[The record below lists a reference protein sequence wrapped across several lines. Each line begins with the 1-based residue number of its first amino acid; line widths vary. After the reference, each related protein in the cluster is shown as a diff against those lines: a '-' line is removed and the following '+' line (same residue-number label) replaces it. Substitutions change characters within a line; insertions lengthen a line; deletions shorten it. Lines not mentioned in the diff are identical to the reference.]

1 MQLEEIQ
8 QLQPELVERF
18 TQILEH
24 KQLSHAY
31 LFTGSFASF
40 EMALLL
46 AQSQFC
52 EDLQGVWPCG
62 KCRSCRL
69 IEEEEFSDVKIV
81 RPVNQIIKTDRIR
94 SLVQDFSQSGFEGS
108 RQVFIVQDADKMHT
122 NAANSL
128 LKVMEEPQSEIYLFL
143 LTSDENLILPT
154 IKSRAQ
160 QVHFPKKQAYLTEL
174 LEKEGLIKSHA
185 NLVARFS
192 FSLEEAVQQ
201 KKNATFFELAK
212 VCDQFIERCQSN
224 LNRAYL
230 EVTRLVSLADDKEK
244 QSQAFRLMELA
255 LEEQLRLS
263 RSQQLLEKLSL
274 ARRMWKANVSFQNA
288 LEYMVLSLDS

>member
-1 MQLEEIQ
+1 MKLEEIQ

-62 KCRSCRL
+62 NCRSCRL
-69 IEEEEFSDVKIV
+69 IAEEEFSDVKIV

-201 KKNATFFELAK
+201 KKNATFFEMAK

-230 EVTRLVSLADDKEK
+230 EVNRLVSLADDKEK

-274 ARRMWKANVSFQNA
+274 ARTMWKANVSFQNA
-288 LEYMVLSLDS
+288 LEYMVLSLES

>member
-1 MQLEEIQ
+1 MKLEEIQ

-69 IEEEEFSDVKIV
+69 IAEEEFSDVKIV

-94 SLVQDFSQSGFEGS
+94 SLVQDFSQSGFEG
-108 RQVFIVQDADKMHT
+108 RQSLSSKMRIRCIPMRPT
-122 NAANSL
+122 L

-143 LTSDENLILPT
+143 LTSDENLI
-154 IKSRAQ
+154 
-160 QVHFPKKQAYLTEL
+160 Y
-174 LEKEGLIKSHA
+174 
-185 NLVARFS
+185 
-192 FSLEEAVQQ
+192 
-201 KKNATFFELAK
+201 
-212 VCDQFIERCQSN
+212 
-224 LNRAYL
+224 
-230 EVTRLVSLADDKEK
+230 
-244 QSQAFRLMELA
+244 
-255 LEEQLRLS
+255 RLS
-263 RSQQLLEKLSL
+263 RVGPSRFIFLKS
-274 ARRMWKANVSFQNA
+274 KPT
-288 LEYMVLSLDS
+288 

>member
-1 MQLEEIQ
+1 MKLEEIR

-52 EDLQGVWPCG
+52 QDLQGVWPCG
-62 KCRSCRL
+62 KCRSCHL
-69 IEEEEFSDVKIV
+69 IAEEEFSDVKIV

-94 SLVQDFSQSGFEGS
+94 SLVQEFSQSGFEGS

-174 LEKEGLIKSHA
+174 LEKEGLIKSQA

-192 FSLEEAVQQ
+192 FSLEEAEQQ

-255 LEEQLRLS
+255 LEEQLHLS

-288 LEYMVLSLDS
+288 LEYMVLSLES

>member
-1 MQLEEIQ
+1 MKLEEIQ

-52 EDLQGVWPCG
+52 ENLQGVWPCG

-174 LEKEGLIKSHA
+174 LEKEGLIKSQA

-192 FSLEEAVQQ
+192 FSLEEAEQQ
-201 KKNATFFELAK
+201 NKNPTFFELAK
-212 VCDQFIERCQSN
+212 VCDQFIERCRSN

-274 ARRMWKANVSFQNA
+274 VRRMWKANVSFQNA
-288 LEYMVLSLDS
+288 LEYMVLSLES

>member
-1 MQLEEIQ
+1 MKLEEIQ

-18 TQILEH
+18 TPTLAP

-52 EDLQGVWPCG
+52 EDLKGVWPCG

-69 IEEEEFSDVKIV
+69 IAEEEFSDVKIV

-94 SLVQDFSQSGFEGS
+94 SLVQEFSQSGFEGS

-174 LEKEGLIKSHA
+174 LEKEGLIKSQA

-192 FSLEEAVQQ
+192 FSLEEAEQQ

-274 ARRMWKANVSFQNA
+274 ARTMWKANVSFQNA
-288 LEYMVLSLDS
+288 LEYMVLSLES

>member
-1 MQLEEIQ
+1 MNLEEIQ

-69 IEEEEFSDVKIV
+69 IAEEEFSDVKIV

-160 QVHFPKKQAYLTEL
+160 QVHFPKKQAYLTER
-174 LEKEGLIKSHA
+174 LEKEGLIKSQA
-185 NLVARFS
+185 SLS
-192 FSLEEAVQQ
+192 FSLEEAEQQ

-212 VCDQFIERCQSN
+212 VCNQFIERCHSN
-224 LNRAYL
+224 LNSAYL

-244 QSQAFRLMELA
+244 QSQAFRLMELS

-274 ARRMWKANVSFQNA
+274 ARTMWKANVSFQNA
-288 LEYMVLSLDS
+288 LEYMVLSLES

>member
-1 MQLEEIQ
+1 MKLEEIQ

-18 TQILEH
+18 SQILEH

-94 SLVQDFSQSGFEGS
+94 SLVQDF
-108 RQVFIVQDADKMHT
+108 
-122 NAANSL
+122 
-128 LKVMEEPQSEIYLFL
+128 
-143 LTSDENLILPT
+143 
-154 IKSRAQ
+154 
-160 QVHFPKKQAYLTEL
+160 
-174 LEKEGLIKSHA
+174 
-185 NLVARFS
+185 
-192 FSLEEAVQQ
+192 
-201 KKNATFFELAK
+201 
-212 VCDQFIERCQSN
+212 
-224 LNRAYL
+224 
-230 EVTRLVSLADDKEK
+230 
-244 QSQAFRLMELA
+244 
-255 LEEQLRLS
+255 
-263 RSQQLLEKLSL
+263 
-274 ARRMWKANVSFQNA
+274 
-288 LEYMVLSLDS
+288 

>member
-1 MQLEEIQ
+1 MKLEEIQ

-18 TQILEH
+18 TQILEQ

-69 IEEEEFSDVKIV
+69 IAEEEFSDVKIV

-174 LEKEGLIKSHA
+174 LEKEGLIKSRA
-185 NLVARFS
+185 SLVARFS
-192 FSLEEAVQQ
+192 FSLEEAEQQ

-212 VCDQFIERCQSN
+212 VCDQFIGSCQSN

-230 EVTRLVSLADDKEK
+230 EVTRLMSIADDKEK

-274 ARRMWKANVSFQNA
+274 ARTMWKANVSFQNA
-288 LEYMVLSLDS
+288 LEYMVLSLES

>member
-1 MQLEEIQ
+1 
-8 QLQPELVERF
+8 
-18 TQILEH
+18 
-24 KQLSHAY
+24 
-31 LFTGSFASF
+31 
-40 EMALLL
+40 MALLL

-69 IEEEEFSDVKIV
+69 IAEEEFSDVKIV
-81 RPVNQIIKTDRIR
+81 RPINQIIKTDRIR

-108 RQVFIVQDADKMHT
+108 RQVFIVQDSDKMHT

-160 QVHFPKKQAYLTEL
+160 QVHFPKKQAYLTER
-174 LEKEGLIKSHA
+174 LEKEGLIKSQA
-185 NLVARFS
+185 SLVARFS
-192 FSLEEAVQQ
+192 FSLEEAEQQ

-212 VCDQFIERCQSN
+212 VCNQFIERCHSN
-224 LNRAYL
+224 LNSAYL

-274 ARRMWKANVSFQNA
+274 ARTMWKANVSFQNA
-288 LEYMVLSLDS
+288 LEYMVLSLES

>member
-1 MQLEEIQ
+1 MKLEEIQ

-40 EMALLL
+40 EMTLLL

-69 IEEEEFSDVKIV
+69 IAEEEFSDVKIV

-174 LEKEGLIKSHA
+174 LEKEGLIKSQA

-192 FSLEEAVQQ
+192 FNLEEAEQQ

-224 LNRAYL
+224 LNRANL

-274 ARRMWKANVSFQNA
+274 ARTMWKANVSFQNA
-288 LEYMVLSLDS
+288 LEYMVLSLES

>member
-1 MQLEEIQ
+1 MKLEEIQ

-24 KQLSHAY
+24 KQFSHAY

-174 LEKEGLIKSHA
+174 LEKEGLIKSQA

-192 FSLEEAVQQ
+192 FSLEEAEQQ
-201 KKNATFFELAK
+201 KKNATFLELAK

-274 ARRMWKANVSFQNA
+274 ARTMWKANVSFQNA
-288 LEYMVLSLDS
+288 LEYMVLSLES

>member
-1 MQLEEIQ
+1 MNLEEIQ

-69 IEEEEFSDVKIV
+69 IAEEEFSDVKIV

-160 QVHFPKKQAYLTEL
+160 QVH
-174 LEKEGLIKSHA
+174 
-185 NLVARFS
+185 
-192 FSLEEAVQQ
+192 
-201 KKNATFFELAK
+201 
-212 VCDQFIERCQSN
+212 
-224 LNRAYL
+224 LNSAYL

-274 ARRMWKANVSFQNA
+274 ARTMWKANVSFQNA
-288 LEYMVLSLDS
+288 LEYMVLSLES

>member
-1 MQLEEIQ
+1 MKLEEMK
-8 QLQPELVERF
+8 QLQPELVDRF
-18 TQILEH
+18 THILENGH
-24 KQLSHAY
+24 LSHAY

-40 EMALLL
+40 EMALFL

-69 IEEEEFSDVKIV
+69 IADEEFSDVKIV
-81 RPVNQIIKTDRIR
+81 RPVNQVIKTERIR
-94 SLVQDFSQSGFEGS
+94 ALVQDFSQSGFEGS

-143 LTSDENLILPT
+143 LTTDENLILPT

-160 QVHFPKKQAYLTEL
+160 QVHFPKNQVYLTEL
-174 LEKEGLIKSHA
+174 LEKEGLVKSQA
-185 NLVARFS
+185 RLVARFS
-192 FSLEEAVQQ
+192 FSLEEAELQ
-201 KKNATFFELAK
+201 KKNASFFELAK
-212 VCDQFIERCQSN
+212 VWKQFIDRCQSSH
-224 LNRAYL
+224 NRAYL

-263 RSQQLLEKLSL
+263 RAQQLLEKLSL
-274 ARRMWKANVSFQNA
+274 ARKMWRANVPFQNA
-288 LEYMVLSLDS
+288 LEYMVLSLES

>member
-1 MQLEEIQ
+1 MKLEEIQ

-18 TQILEH
+18 THILEH

-69 IEEEEFSDVKIV
+69 IAEEEFSDVKIV

-174 LEKEGLIKSHA
+174 LEKEGLIK
-185 NLVARFS
+185 
-192 FSLEEAVQQ
+192 
-201 KKNATFFELAK
+201 
-212 VCDQFIERCQSN
+212 
-224 LNRAYL
+224 
-230 EVTRLVSLADDKEK
+230 
-244 QSQAFRLMELA
+244 M
-255 LEEQLRLS
+255 
-263 RSQQLLEKLSL
+263 
-274 ARRMWKANVSFQNA
+274 
-288 LEYMVLSLDS
+288 

>member
-1 MQLEEIQ
+1 MKLEEIQ

-62 KCRSCRL
+62 NCRSCRL
-69 IEEEEFSDVKIV
+69 IAEEEFSDVKIV

-201 KKNATFFELAK
+201 KKNATFFEMAK

-230 EVTRLVSLADDKEK
+230 EVNRLVSLADDKEK

-274 ARRMWKANVSFQNA
+274 ARTMWKANVSFQNV
-288 LEYMVLSLDS
+288 LEYMVLSLES